1 VFGWTK
7 NVIALPSGK
16 LGNSMVDAKTR
27 RDVVALYRALFETW
41 GPQEWWPASTQ
52 FEVVVGAF
60 LTQNTA
66 WTNVEKALIQL
77 RQARTLSVSGIRNT
91 PLADLEQ
98 LVRPAGYFRQKAQRL
113 KNFIWYLDGRHR
125 GSLQR
130 MFATPTAVLRQELLA
145 LNGVGPETAD
155 AILLY
160 AGGHPVFV
168 VDAYTRRLFE
178 RHRIL
183 KFDANYEVIRELV
196 EAAFIEAQRGGTL
209 PPVKPTQVQIAWRN
223 SPFGGAS
230 AELARA
236 YNEFHALLVTAGKR
250 HCLKKAAECDACPL
264 KPFMN
269 L

>member
-1 VFGWTK
+1 
-7 NVIALPSGK
+7 
-16 LGNSMVDAKTR
+16 MVDAKKKG
-27 RDVVALYRALFETW
+27 DVVALYRALFETW
-41 GPQEWWPASTQ
+41 GPQEWWPARTQ
-52 FEVVVGAF
+52 FEVIVGAF

-77 RQARTLSVSGIRNT
+77 RQAQVLSVAGIRNT
-91 PLADLEQ
+91 RLDSLEH
-98 LVRPAGYFRQKAQRL
+98 LVRSAGYFRQKAQRL
-113 KNFIWYLDGRHR
+113 KNFISYLDEQHR

-168 VDAYTRRLFE
+168 VDAYTRRVFE
-178 RHRIL
+178 RHQIL
-183 KFDANYEVIRELV
+183 KFDAKYEVIRELV
-196 EAAFIEAQRGGTL
+196 EAAFSHAQRSGTL
-209 PPVKPTQVQIAWRN
+209 PELKPTPVQMAWRN
-223 SPFGGAS
+223 NPFGGAS

-250 HCLKKAAECDACPL
+250 HCLKKAAQCDACPL
-264 KPFMN
+264 KPFMH